1 MKHLKSLYRSPLKT
15 ALTLLL
21 LAAAAFLFLYNLSEY
36 SVSSREYRE
45 ARDRYEGVLTVDSVP
60 LKMETMGSAYDYFLH
75 TDPTN
80 PAKTYGKVNYA
91 DFHLPDVEAE
101 MVSTLLDMPYI
112 SRAERRYMTAGV
124 SQDYMRLDADQSWF
138 SYHARCILAAEVKEI
153 EPAFDVSTLLP
164 FSDALAEEGMLAL
177 TLTDCEVLAGDPA
190 WLRGYEEQQ
199 LELWPARDECRGEYH
214 RILMFDY
221 TTRLAFNTLDPDYFL
236 SDVQKLEVGRRYVF
250 ILRNCYTDG
259 HGGQYSNDELGLTH
273 MFYMGDDFR
282 KGWWPYFTD
291 ITDLQEGWLETEEY
305 APLRELIQV
314 TNDDVHTFDVIY
326 GDDMAAIR
334 RVADG
339 RIVCDEGRFLTPADA
354 GQPVCVMNTE
364 LMETYGLKV
373 GDRLTLDL
381 GNYLCEQYAPLGAV
395 AVTRER
401 HATEFT
407 RQTFTIVG
415 SWRDLNEGK
424 HAQRDLYWCYGINSV
439 FIPASFLPECVNQDT
454 YAPKAGEISYVV
466 GNAEKI
472 MPFVKEGLPKL
483 DTTDYNYQ
491 FSDGGWLQI
500 ADELTQ
506 AKSIAL
512 LKLLVFSGAAL
523 FALVLT
529 VWLFIGRKKNEYG
542 ILRALGMPKG
552 TASRQ
557 LFIPF
562 LMLGIAS
569 AVIGL
574 AVSRIVT
581 IRQLAAGHAP
591 ASPSLFFL
599 GALCFLIL
607 LALIAFIGLLLI
619 RRRSVLELIQEKRK

>member
-101 MVSTLLDMPYI
+101 TVSTLLDMPYI

-138 SYHARCILAAEVKEI
+138 SYHARCILAAEVKGI

-236 SDVQKLEVGRRYVF
+236 SDVQKLEAGRRYVF

-291 ITDLQEGWLETEEY
+291 ITDLPEGWLETEEY

-364 LMETYGLKV
+364 LMEAYGLKV

-395 AVTRER
+395 AVTRGR

-424 HAQRDLYWCYGINSV
+424 HALRDLYWCYGMNSV
-439 FIPASFLPECVNQDT
+439 FVPASFLPECVNQDT

-472 MPFVKEGLPKL
+472 LSFVKESLPKL
-483 DTTDYNYQ
+483 DATDYNYQ

-512 LKLLVFSGAAL
+512 FKLLVFSGAAL

-529 VWLFIGRKKNEYG
+529 VWLFIGRKKKEYG
-542 ILRALGMPKG
+542 ILRALGMPQG
-552 TASRQ
+552 TASCR

-562 LMLGIAS
+562 LILGIVS

-574 AVSRIVT
+574 AVSRIVAV
-581 IRQLAAGHAP
+581 RQLAAGHAP
-591 ASPSLFFL
+591 AGLSLFFL